1 MEEKGDNKYLPI
13 VNEYYN
19 LINTSNDV
27 KLVRLEFDNYLKA
40 QKRKLKSKRIK
51 KYNIK
56 EDELTGKNIDIR
68 TCEFSHIRSVSM
80 YQEYSDNIENG
91 LYKCLTISIINPSAQ
106 KLKLLIEKLKWND
119 I

>member
-1 MEEKGDNKYLPI
+1 MEEKGNNKYLPI

-56 EDELTGKNIDIR
+56 EG
-68 TCEFSHIRSVSM
+68 C
-80 YQEYSDNIENG
+80 
-91 LYKCLTISIINPSAQ
+91 
-106 KLKLLIEKLKWND
+106 
-119 I
+119 

>member
-1 MEEKGDNKYLPI
+1 MEEKGNNKYLPI

-51 KYNIK
+51 KI
-56 EDELTGKNIDIR
+56 
-68 TCEFSHIRSVSM
+68 
-80 YQEYSDNIENG
+80 
-91 LYKCLTISIINPSAQ
+91 
-106 KLKLLIEKLKWND
+106 
-119 I
+119 